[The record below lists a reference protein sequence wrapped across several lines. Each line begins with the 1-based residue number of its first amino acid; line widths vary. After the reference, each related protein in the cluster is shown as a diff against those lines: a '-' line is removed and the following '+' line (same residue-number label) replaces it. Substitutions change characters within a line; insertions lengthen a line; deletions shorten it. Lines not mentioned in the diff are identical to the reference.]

1 MILPASMLNVIDRQ
15 MVSAQECDTT
25 STVIVNG
32 ARGDQV
38 VNLQKS
44 LKKVGF
50 DPGVID
56 GIFGGNTEAA
66 VKQFQAGNG
75 LLVDGKVGPNTKAA
89 LCSALGSAPDG
100 SDATCDTTSTVI
112 VNGARGDQVVN
123 LQKSLKKVGF
133 DPGVIDGIF
142 GGNTEA
148 AVKQFQA
155 GNGLLVDGK
164 VGPNTKAALCS
175 ALNSLP
181 VPPNPVPPNPVPP
194 NPVPPNPVP
203 PNPVPP
209 APNEVTTGTGDF
221 VGTSEPLEPNVSVLP
236 KDQEPEELRPDPEAF
251 ELAKDEANS
260 PTPPAELL
268 ASLEEKNVIES
279 SNIASPNTAL
289 GIASANRAIATAS
302 SSLVGAATS
311 VPPSL
316 KFISPPAF
324 EGINSVQGGSSDPP
338 DVALASGD
346 NHVIEMVNLAFRIY
360 NKTGNTLVPGAVLG
374 LNGLFR
380 TNANSISDPNIVFDN
395 STKRFFASLMDIT
408 NQSIKVAVSAPND
421 PNPSTWNVFNFRI
434 GRCPD
439 QPFITVSSNKVAV
452 SFNTFT
458 SPCVAPFHWST
469 NPSHK

>member
-15 MVSAQECDTT
+15 IVSAQECDTT

-32 ARGDQV
+32 ARGDPV

-56 GIFGGNTEAA
+56 GIFGSKTEAA

-89 LCSALGSAPDG
+89 LCSALGSAPDR

-112 VNGARGDQVVN
+112 VNGARGDPVVN

-142 GGNTEA
+142 GSKTEA

-209 APNEVTTGTGDF
+209 NPVPPNPVPPAPNEATTGTGDF
-221 VGTSEPLEPNVSVLP
+221 VGMSEPLEPNISVLP

-251 ELAKDEANS
+251 ELAKNEANS

-279 SNIASPNTAL
+279 SIIASPNTAL

-324 EGINSVQGGSSDPP
+324 EGINSVQGGAATHP
-338 DVALASGD
+338 
-346 NHVIEMVNLAFRIY
+346 
-360 NKTGNTLVPGAVLG
+360 T
-374 LNGLFR
+374 
-380 TNANSISDPNIVFDN
+380 
-395 STKRFFASLMDIT
+395 
-408 NQSIKVAVSAPND
+408 
-421 PNPSTWNVFNFRI
+421 
-434 GRCPD
+434 
-439 QPFITVSSNKVAV
+439 
-452 SFNTFT
+452 
-458 SPCVAPFHWST
+458 
-469 NPSHK
+469 

>member
-1 MILPASMLNVIDRQ
+1 MILPASMLNVIDHQ

-194 NPVPPNPVP
+194 NPVPP
-203 PNPVPP
+203 

-251 ELAKDEANS
+251 ELAKNEANS

-302 SSLVGAATS
+302 SSLVGARYKRSTITKIY
-311 VPPSL
+311 L
-316 KFISPPAF
+316 SP
-324 EGINSVQGGSSDPP
+324 
-338 DVALASGD
+338 
-346 NHVIEMVNLAFRIY
+346 RIRGY
-360 NKTGNTLVPGAVLG
+360 
-374 LNGLFR
+374 
-380 TNANSISDPNIVFDN
+380 
-395 STKRFFASLMDIT
+395 
-408 NQSIKVAVSAPND
+408 
-421 PNPSTWNVFNFRI
+421 
-434 GRCPD
+434 
-439 QPFITVSSNKVAV
+439 
-452 SFNTFT
+452 
-458 SPCVAPFHWST
+458 
-469 NPSHK
+469 